1 MNAVPAAEPL
11 RGRVAIVTGAGKP
24 AGMGSA
30 VAQRL
35 AALGA
40 TVASLDMR
48 IPEER
53 ADDPHA
59 IECDVMDRE
68 SVVSAVEHVAAE
80 LGRPT
85 ILINCAGMDRLS
97 PNTWDMSTE
106 DWQRVVG
113 VNLDGAWWMT
123 REVVP
128 HMQAEGFG
136 RVVFIGS
143 NAARIGGFGVGHSP
157 AYSAAKAALSGL
169 TVALSSQLEADG
181 IRVNMIC
188 SGPTGTT
195 GTPPSDVERAEY
207 LREHPLGYGTAK
219 PLTDA
224 VEYLVG
230 SSGDWISGAV
240 MNVSGGEFRGF

>member
-1 MNAVPAAEPL
+1 MNAVPAIDTL
-11 RGRVAIVTGAGKP
+11 HGRVAIVTGAGKP
-24 AGMGSA
+24 TGMGSTI
-30 VAQRL
+30 AQRL
-35 AALGA
+35 TALGA

-48 IPEER
+48 IPEQR
-53 ADDPHA
+53 AGEPYA
-59 IECDVMDRE
+59 IECDVMDRD
-68 SVVSAVEHVAAE
+68 SVVSAVELVATE

-97 PNTWDMSTE
+97 PNTWDMSSD

-169 TVALSSQLEADG
+169 TVALSSQLEAVG

-195 GTPPSDVERAEY
+195 GTPPSDAERAEY

-219 PLTDA
+219 PLADA
-224 VEYLVG
+224 VEYLVT